1 MAAKK
6 SSTQTQVYTELP
18 VTDHTANWTIKNFP
32 IVFKAYKP
40 GSALKSP
47 EFEIKF
53 VSRDSKTMSSK
64 WHFECFLSEIK
75 YYPHNV
81 GLQASLYLVL
91 SENTL
96 CPVGTKV
103 AGKFSLLGTPQSWN
117 NSYVDIN
124 SNRRLGH
131 NVTFSDKDL
140 RANPGYYL
148 IEDKLCIKCEMSF
161 LLVGGF
167 RLFACNSLTD
177 FSPLRL
183 ELADIN
189 AKAKDRQAWQDLKAD
204 TFVDLGP
211 GTVTMVFGR
220 DKEKVE
226 EECHTFPLAA
236 RSPVFRKMLTVDMLE
251 KASGRVEM
259 PHISPATGRQCFE
272 LFSFLITKR

>member
-1 MAAKK
+1 M
-6 SSTQTQVYTELP
+6 
-18 VTDHTANWTIKNFP
+18 
-32 IVFKAYKP
+32 
-40 GSALKSP
+40 
-47 EFEIKF
+47 
-53 VSRDSKTMSSK
+53 
-64 WHFECFLSEIK
+64 
-75 YYPHNV
+75 
-81 GLQASLYLVL
+81 

-117 NSYVDIN
+117 ISYVDIN
-124 SNRRLGH
+124 SNRRLGQ

-161 LLVGGF
+161 LLVGGS

-183 ELADIN
+183 ELTDIN
-189 AKAKDRQAWQDLKAD
+189 AKARDRQAWQDLKAN
-204 TFVDLGP
+204 TVVDLGP
-211 GTVTMVFGR
+211 SLVTIAFGDEGT
-220 DKEKVE
+220 E
-226 EECHTFPLAA
+226 EACHTFPMAA

-259 PHISPATGRQCFE
+259 PHISPATGRQCSE
-272 LFSFLITKR
+272 LFWFLSND